1 MKYFVSELIVNLV
14 FLIQG
19 IFSESQNNFIKDR
32 VKI

>member
-19 IFSESQNNFIKDR
+19 IFSESQNNFIKG
-32 VKI
+32 